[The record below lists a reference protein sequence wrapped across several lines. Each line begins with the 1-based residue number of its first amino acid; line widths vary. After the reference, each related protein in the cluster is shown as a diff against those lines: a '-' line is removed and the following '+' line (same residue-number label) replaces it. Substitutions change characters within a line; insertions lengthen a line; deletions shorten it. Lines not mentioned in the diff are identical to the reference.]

1 MDCDGSSQCRFSC
14 KHGTREEGGKAGVE
28 QEITEGTEME
38 GQQMWMPD
46 SGNAISILFLRY
58 LRFLLFNP
66 KPINQQKETEKGKQ
80 KTEIEGGKAGVEQE
94 RTEGTEMEGQQMWM
108 PDSGNAISIL
118 FLRYLRFLLFNP
130 KPNSDSARS
139 PWPTCWLSVCRAR
152 AVPGRKT

>member
-1 MDCDGSSQCRFSC
+1 MDCDGKRQRRFSC

-38 GQQMWMPD
+38 GQH
-46 SGNAISILFLRY
+46 
-58 LRFLLFNP
+58 
-66 KPINQQKETEKGKQ
+66 KPLT
-80 KTEIEGGKAGVEQE
+80 
-94 RTEGTEMEGQQMWM
+94 
-108 PDSGNAISIL
+108 DSGNAISIL

>member
-1 MDCDGSSQCRFSC
+1 MDCDGSRQCRFSC

-66 KPINQQKETEKGKQ
+66 KPINQQRERRRESRKQ
-80 KTEIEGGKAGVEQE
+80 KLKGGKRELNRRE
-94 RTEGTEMEGQQMWM
+94 RRERRWKVNKCECPIQATA
-108 PDSGNAISIL
+108 DII
-118 FLRYLRFLLFNP
+118 LRYLRFLLFNS
-130 KPNSDSARS
+130 KPNADSIGKKSLAH
-139 PWPTCWLSVCRAR
+139 LLA
-152 AVPGRKT
+152 

>member
-1 MDCDGSSQCRFSC
+1 MDCDGKRQRRFSC

-80 KTEIEGGKAGVEQE
+80 KTEIEGGKCASQ
-94 RTEGTEMEGQQMWM
+94 
-108 PDSGNAISIL
+108 I
-118 FLRYLRFLLFNP
+118 FP
-130 KPNSDSARS
+130 KPPPWVIGARTFLSAPGDQSTPKRTGMSARAQDRILREQYL
-139 PWPTCWLSVCRAR
+139 TKV
-152 AVPGRKT
+152 

>member
-1 MDCDGSSQCRFSC
+1 MDCDGKRQRRFSC

-38 GQQMWMPD
+38 GQHKPLTD

-80 KTEIEGGKAGVEQE
+80 KTEIEGGGKAGVEQE
-94 RTEGTEMEGQQMWM
+94 RTEETEMEGQHK
-108 PDSGNAISIL
+108 PLTDSGNAISIPPL
-118 FLRYLRFLLFNP
+118 SPFPPVQSQTQQRFGKKSLAHLL
-130 KPNSDSARS
+130 A
-139 PWPTCWLSVCRAR
+139 
-152 AVPGRKT
+152 